1 MKNRSL
7 LIASVCAFI
16 TLAAGCVKNREIVF
30 DNKYP
35 LATAPDVEWAVV
47 IDPYAAFRKEHSWES
62 EVVGHCRRGDILQV
76 KGLSVNSEQES
87 WYVFSSG
94 WLPASSVDV
103 YSNRLR
109 AQGAAALLK

>member
-1 MKNRSL
+1 MKIRSL
-7 LIASVCAFI
+7 LISAVCAFVLF
-16 TLAAGCVKNREIVF
+16 TVGCVKNKEIVF

-35 LATAPDVEWAVV
+35 LAMAPDVEWAVV
-47 IDPYAAFRKEHSWES
+47 TDPYAAFRNEHSWEA

-76 KGLSVNSEQES
+76 KGLSVNSEKES

-94 WLPASSVDV
+94 WLPASSVDI